1 MPESDA
7 NEPQP
12 DSNGAVDVPIDQSCT
27 ETEMGMGS
35 TAGEKN
41 PGGADEGE
49 HQGEAENVGAT
60 IVASAAGSMA
70 VPATLADAVIAIAP
84 PPPTYLLAQAGLAD
98 SGAGGRGRGR
108 GRGTRGGGGPG
119 SRGGKVR
126 SSQARTMMLYA
137 SSSVPLPIS
146 GTAEAAALASGE
158 IPNLRFASAEL
169 QKSLL
174 PVSGEA
180 PLAPAA
186 LTQAG

>member
-98 SGAGGRGRGR
+98 SGAGGRG
-108 GRGTRGGGGPG
+108 TRGGGGPG

-126 SSQARTMMLYA
+126 SSQARTMMLSA